1 MNNTFLRF
9 AKKMTKYAPELQKKV
24 VSMYRSV
31 FEGAGTDAALDAL
44 RGQVGDN
51 PRETQGDGVFGL
63 SAAAG
68 FADANG
74 HRDPEA
80 IDKAID
86 DGLAEGGPSDFGT
99 AIATETIP
107 TEDDLGLGSDPD
119 AQADDMFGG
128 GGDIFADDGGED
140 LFSDDDLGL
149 DGADDPFDEPGDGDD
164 KEANKKQDSGDDGAG
179 DDDLA
184 EFGF

>member
-1 MNNTFLRF
+1 MTNTFLRF

-51 PRETQGDGVFGL
+51 PRETQGEGVYGL

-68 FADANG
+68 FADTNG

-80 IDKAID
+80 IDKAIE
-86 DGLAEGGPSDFGT
+86 DGLSEGGPSDFGT
-99 AIATETIP
+99 AIATEPVP
-107 TEDDLGLGSDPD
+107 TEDDLGLGDSPD
-119 AQADDMFGG
+119 APVDDMFGG
-128 GGDIFADDGGED
+128 GGDIFGDDGGED

-149 DGADDPFDEPGDGDD
+149 DGADDPFDEPEEGDTADTK
-164 KEANKKQDSGDDGAG
+164 KEGDSGDGGAS